1 MNGIFKDGLTVAGLI
16 KELEKLDNKDLPFYV
31 CSDEE
36 GNTTFKGL
44 YLNVFEDAVD
54 IRGLSGCELE
64 E

>member
-1 MNGIFKDGLTVAGLI
+1 MLP
-16 KELEKLDNKDLPFYV
+16 KEIQTKPIYV

-36 GNTTFKGL
+36 GNTTFKGF
-44 YLNVFEDAVD
+44 YIKIFQDAVD

>member
-1 MNGIFKDGLTVAGLI
+1 MYKNGLTVRDFIRELKMLP
-16 KELEKLDNKDLPFYV
+16 KEIQTKPIYV

-36 GNTTFKGL
+36 GNTTFKGF
-44 YLNVFEDAVD
+44 YIKIFQDAVD